1 MLRARLN
8 IDDPRAK
15 APADGDDD
23 DDDEEEADE
32 DDGTLMC
39 THEDDASIAD
49 AFNMYP
55 TVLRSAD
62 DEG

>member
-8 IDDPRAK
+8 IDDPRA
-15 APADGDDD
+15 APAEGDDD

-32 DDGTLMC
+32 DDGTFMC
-39 THEDDASIAD
+39 SHEDGASIAD

-55 TVLRSAD
+55 SVLRSAD